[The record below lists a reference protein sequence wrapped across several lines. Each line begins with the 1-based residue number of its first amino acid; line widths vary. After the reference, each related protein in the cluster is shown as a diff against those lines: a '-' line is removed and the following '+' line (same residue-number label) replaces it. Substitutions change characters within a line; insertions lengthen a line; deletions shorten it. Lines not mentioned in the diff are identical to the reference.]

1 MQVIDEKSAIGC
13 IGDKVINLTPERLI
27 TMSGRKMF

>member
-13 IGDKVINLTPERLI
+13 IGDKVINL
-27 TMSGRKMF
+27 SGIENISIA

>member
-1 MQVIDEKSAIGC
+1 MQVINEKSAIGC

-27 TMSGRKMF
+27 TLRP

>member
-27 TMSGRKMF
+27 ALRPQG